1 MPHLSIDM
9 LTFGVLFT
17 TVITLM
23 LLDRLPSVQGFHSF
37 LNSLNSRGGNIMLLF
52 GAGMYFFA
60 RSMRVFYYLFEATRQ
75 GFIAQDNAF
84 ALMGLQFATST
95 AFGGAFGALL
105 KTMTGETDSQRRNTD
120 QAPTTPEKRHIPN
133 TDAPK
138 VTDVEAPKVT
148 PTSPET
154 PKETV

>member
-9 LTFGVLFT
+9 LTFGTLA
-17 TVITLM
+17 IALLALM
-23 LLDRLPSVQGFHSF
+23 LLDRLPSVQNFHSF
-37 LNSLNSRGGNIMLLF
+37 LNSLNSRGGNILILF

-60 RSMRVFYYLFEATRQ
+60 HSMRVFYYLFEATRQ

-120 QAPTTPEKRHIPN
+120 QPPTTPEKRHIPN
-133 TDAPK
+133 TEPPVVRDIEVPK
-138 VTDVEAPKVT
+138 EEK
-148 PTSPET
+148 
-154 PKETV
+154 KETV